1 MLTRQEQST
10 LRARTAPKLY
20 RRGTVIVSEGV
31 ATGQVTIIRSGWA
44 EGTAIKAGRPV
55 LLRLYGP
62 GEPIGLSAALTGAV
76 PAETVTVRSQGV
88 HADSLSARSFADFL
102 CRASNAS
109 AALHRLQ
116 QWRLEE
122 ADRIRTIRDYPTAAQ
137 RLAGLLAE
145 LCRPENDPIQHF
157 DGTLSVPGV
166 GISQQD
172 LGSWIGDSRKTVVR
186 ALTELRR
193 EGLTGPTKLR
203 EHITIIAPDRLRQF
217 AEAAEAGGFTN

>member
-1 MLTRQEQST
+1 M
-10 LRARTAPKLY
+10 
-20 RRGTVIVSEGV
+20 
-31 ATGQVTIIRSGWA
+31 
-44 EGTAIKAGRPV
+44 
-55 LLRLYGP
+55 
-62 GEPIGLSAALTGAV
+62 
-76 PAETVTVRSQGV
+76 TVRSQGV

-217 AEAAEAGGFTN
+217 AEAAEACGFSY